1 MNGQWIE
8 IFRTGEHTDAAGNRR
23 AWTEAD
29 LDAIVAGY
37 DPAQHEAPLVVGHP
51 KDNSPAFGYVE
62 ALKREGGTLLMKPR
76 QVPDEFTELVR
87 KGTYKKRSISL
98 YPDLTLRHVGFLGG
112 MPPAVKGLKDIAFQA
127 DDEALT
133 YEFGDYRIS
142 SVGRI
147 LQRFRD
153 FLIDRFDL
161 DTADR
166 VVAPW
171 EIEGL
176 MAPAA
181 EESQPAPPLFSE
193 KEVQDMDKVKEL
205 QDQLAAKD
213 AELRE
218 YAERVDAL
226 TAKNDEL
233 ETRLKQMAKDSLD
246 REFAAFCDSL
256 PTRIT
261 PAQRPAVIAHMHT
274 LAGLEPV
281 DFAEG
286 DGRTV
291 KKTPL
296 EIYQESLKNLPEV
309 VSFAERAARE
319 RAAGREDDS
328 PQALARKARE
338 YVEEMAAKG
347 IHVTCSEAVAQIRQG
362 GEHG

>member
-1 MNGQWIE
+1 
-8 IFRTGEHTDAAGNRR
+8 
-23 AWTEAD
+23 
-29 LDAIVAGY
+29 
-37 DPAQHEAPLVVGHP
+37 
-51 KDNSPAFGYVE
+51 
-62 ALKREGGTLLMKPR
+62 
-76 QVPDEFTELVR
+76 
-87 KGTYKKRSISL
+87 
-98 YPDLTLRHVGFLGG
+98 
-112 MPPAVKGLKDIAFQA
+112 
-127 DDEALT
+127 
-133 YEFGDYRIS
+133 
-142 SVGRI
+142 
-147 LQRFRD
+147 
-153 FLIDRFDL
+153 
-161 DTADR
+161 
-166 VVAPW
+166 
-171 EIEGL
+171 
-176 MAPAA
+176 
-181 EESQPAPPLFSE
+181 
-193 KEVQDMDKVKEL
+193 MDKLQEL
-205 QDQLAAKD
+205 QDRLAAKD
-213 AELRE
+213 AELQQF
-218 YAERVDAL
+218 AEKVEAL
-226 TAKNDEL
+226 TAENSEL
-233 ETRLKQMAKDSLD
+233 KSRLEQNEKAALD

-309 VSFAERAARE
+309 VSFAERATRE